1 MQKEG
6 IKQLL
11 KKKTHPLITPEIA
24 KALEFKNKEDI
35 IQHNLNKSFAKG
47 GMQTEGNSFGGGMNL
62 E

>member
-1 MQKEG
+1 MQRES

-11 KKKTHPLITPEIA
+11 KKKTHPLITPEIV
-24 KALEFKNKEDI
+24 KALEFKSKEDI

-47 GMQTEGNSFGGGMNL
+47 ENGGMNL